1 MAVVQ
6 RRCEPNI
13 SLVSRGQSNARLKAR
28 PHLLRIHRL
37 TLFAPS
43 IVDDSETQ
51 AVTVMI
57 AGQLMN
63 SDHGLYPHS
72 GPQDERAQTLI
83 QKTDES
89 QQMCCWPST
98 EKLRSQVGISCQRG

>member
-72 GPQDERAQTLI
+72 GP
-83 QKTDES
+83 KTNEPRLS
-89 QQMCCWPST
+89 SRRLMKVSRCVVGRQ
-98 EKLRSQVGISCQRG
+98 LRSFVLK